1 MKTKAPP
8 RPQFSW
14 EMCKHSFTCSVKS
27 TVYTNPS
34 RKRSFGI
41 EMLVQTGGG
50 TDLKMSSFR
59 VFQSGLSEVFS
70 NTNPKWLVIIAFL
83 NFSGVVWT
91 ENVRCVFRV
100 KTPFSSFSS
109 GAFRRGPE
117 AGINK
122 WSIRSHKLAY
132 SKRKE
137 ITSMKGVDFLQLLYK
152 RCGLKKK
159 THRIWNSITW

>member
-1 MKTKAPP
+1 M
-8 RPQFSW
+8 
-14 EMCKHSFTCSVKS
+14 
-27 TVYTNPS
+27 
-34 RKRSFGI
+34 
-41 EMLVQTGGG
+41 
-50 TDLKMSSFR
+50 
-59 VFQSGLSEVFS
+59 
-70 NTNPKWLVIIAFL
+70 
-83 NFSGVVWT
+83 WT

-159 THRIWNSITW
+159 TPPNLEFNHVITVLSFVYFYAHSINEALREMIKCSSFIVDNVAAVPDLGRGCRGCAPPPPEMTCGFLIQLVFTSVH